1 LVSHFCLAGE
11 RRSHGCSFGRD
22 TSSRTRAILKTRR
35 PGRASRM
42 WTGTTQRRAALPP
55 DSHEQHV
62 SHTLGVAR
70 LGDSTLPAK
79 STAVC
84 QQPCVRAD
92 AASRT
97 SITACVTYIIFL
109 GSLYTPTHRP

>member
-1 LVSHFCLAGE
+1 
-11 RRSHGCSFGRD
+11 
-22 TSSRTRAILKTRR
+22 
-35 PGRASRM
+35 M
-42 WTGTTQRRAALPP
+42 WGGTTQRRAALPP

-62 SHTLGVAR
+62 SHTLGFAR
-70 LGDSTLPAK
+70 LGDSTLQAK

-97 SITACVTYIIFL
+97 SITACVTYSTYPILFAHPGKAIAVVN
-109 GSLYTPTHRP
+109 GIG